1 MNNRGVFITLI
12 VFLLSTSIVALSQ
25 SIRHNFNELEENQK
39 YVAMIDRVSYKYENI
54 QDNIFEIIENTSGI
68 DFNAGETSITFTEK
82 LPNARSL
89 DEMEV
94 SIGAYKKFVDEHRDG
109 LDININIDEMDLST
123 FTIMPYDINYSH
135 ADAPGRGHRQNNTIY
150 YEPSSLDFNAYVVEV
165 ILQNQTYDEVEEDI
179 DYADLAGEQGVN
191 LLLIVRNSVKIE
203 EFSKFYE
210 EIDANKESEIT
221 ISTTGSAEKDV
232 HITFSPF
239 GRMTVLNNNSVA
251 VDIVT
256 GIDFGDDT
264 TEEPYLELMKG
275 FVVVSNPILR
285 IEKR

>member
-1 MNNRGVFITLI
+1 MNNKGVFITLTI
-12 VFLLSTSIVALSQ
+12 FLLAAGVLALSQ
-25 SIRHNFNELEENQK
+25 SIRHNFNELEGNNK
-39 YVAMIDRVSYKYENI
+39 YVVMTDRVGYKYENI
-54 QDNIFEIIENTSGI
+54 QDNIFDIIENISGI
-68 DFNAGETSITFTEK
+68 DFNIGEKSITFTEE

-89 DEMEV
+89 DAMEI
-94 SIGAYKKFVDEHRDG
+94 SIGAYKKFVEEHKDG
-109 LDININIDEMDLST
+109 LDINMNITDFDLST

-135 ADAPGRGHRQNNTIY
+135 ADAPGRGNRHNNTIY

-179 DYADLAGEQGVN
+179 DYADMAGEQGVN

-210 EIDANKESEIT
+210 GIDANAESEIT
-221 ISTTGSAEKDV
+221 ISTTGNAEKDV
-232 HITFSPF
+232 HITITPF
-239 GRMTVLNNNSVA
+239 GKMTVLNNNSVA

-256 GIDFGDDT
+256 GIDFGDDA
-264 TEEPYLELMKG
+264 TEEPYLELLKG
-275 FVVVSNPILR
+275 LVVVRSPRLK